1 MLGLMVHG
9 HITAQYLD
17 GRTFT
22 ELDAMVVRILVGAL
36 ALLGLLLGWIFWKQR
51 LDLTGR
57 SIATVALVMID
68 GLVYSQL
75 RIILP
80 FTLALTAWLIGVTS
94 GHHLRSLVTWASR
107 APPSTD
113 AMRFNRT

>member
-1 MLGLMVHG
+1 MAGDNPATLRRNRMSARRPISESEVLIKDPNEGYISVQS
-9 HITAQYLD
+9 ARD
-17 GRTFT
+17 R
-22 ELDAMVVRILVGAL
+22 
-36 ALLGLLLGWIFWKQR
+36 
-51 LDLTGR
+51 R
-57 SIATVALVMID
+57 SVATVALVMID

-107 APPSTD
+107 APSSTD

>member
-1 MLGLMVHG
+1 M
-9 HITAQYLD
+9 T
-17 GRTFT
+17 
-22 ELDAMVVRILVGAL
+22 
-36 ALLGLLLGWIFWKQR
+36 
-51 LDLTGR
+51 
-57 SIATVALVMID
+57 D

-94 GHHLRSLVTWASR
+94 GHHLRSLAMWASSTP
-107 APPSTD
+107 ASTD